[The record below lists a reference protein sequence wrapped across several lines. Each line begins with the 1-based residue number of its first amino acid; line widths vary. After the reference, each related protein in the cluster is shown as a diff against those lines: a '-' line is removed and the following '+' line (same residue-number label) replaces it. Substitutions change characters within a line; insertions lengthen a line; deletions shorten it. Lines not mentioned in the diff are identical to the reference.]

1 MRILADTNILI
12 SALLYPKSNP
22 AKALYHAAD
31 NHDFVLSD
39 HNISEFRRIAKEKF
53 SKTQADID
61 LFLTELTY
69 ELILAPEAP
78 QKLISDPKDAPILNA
93 AIIENVDIIISGDK
107 HFLSLDLERPKVLT
121 VAMYLDNAKEEI
133 ERPGGEPGANRVIR
147 DYY

>member
-1 MRILADTNILI
+1 MRVLADTNILI

-39 HNISEFRRIAKEKF
+39 HNIAEFRRIAKGKF
-53 SKTQADID
+53 SKAHADID

-78 QKLISDPKDAPILNA
+78 QKLIADPKDAPILNA

-121 VAMYLDNAKEEI
+121 AVMYLDNAKEEI
-133 ERPGGEPGANRVIR
+133 
-147 DYY
+147 